1 MQRRNFLKITAGLGV
16 AAFAAACSKQETAP
30 SEQAAT
36 SAASSSAAEQHQRV
50 IALNTGQLDNLLM
63 LRILPVGA
71 AKAKN
76 LGVVPDYIRNRFG
89 SDFDLDSIADCGL
102 RANPDLET
110 IASLKPTL
118 ICANLRT
125 DEAILEQLK
134 AIAPVVTGEG
144 GGENWKQDLLTIAEA
159 VGKKESAETLLAEYE
174 SNAKAWGEGLSSKPT
189 VSFLRSKDDQ
199 FQLYGVNSMAG
210 SVAAD
215 AGLPRPA
222 NQKQIKKAG
231 QDISAEQLSEADAD
245 WIFYGVNAGAADPS
259 QAATWQSLKAV
270 QANQAVSVDY
280 ESWYMNASLL
290 SATIILQGLKD
301 NIK

>member
-118 ICANLRT
+118 ICANSRT

-134 AIAPVVTGEG
+134 AIAPVVTGKG

-159 VGKKESAETLLAEYE
+159 VGKKDSAETLLAEYE
-174 SNAKAWGEGLSSKPT
+174 SNAKAWGEGLS
-189 VSFLRSKDDQ
+189 
-199 FQLYGVNSMAG
+199 
-210 SVAAD
+210 
-215 AGLPRPA
+215 
-222 NQKQIKKAG
+222 
-231 QDISAEQLSEADAD
+231 LSL
-245 WIFYGVNAGAADPS
+245 IH
-259 QAATWQSLKAV
+259 
-270 QANQAVSVDY
+270 
-280 ESWYMNASLL
+280 
-290 SATIILQGLKD
+290 I
-301 NIK
+301 